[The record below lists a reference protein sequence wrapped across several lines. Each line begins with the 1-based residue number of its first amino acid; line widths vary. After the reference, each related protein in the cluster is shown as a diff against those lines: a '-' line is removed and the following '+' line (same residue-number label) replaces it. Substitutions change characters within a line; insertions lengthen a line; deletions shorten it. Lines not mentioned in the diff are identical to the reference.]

1 MELPI
6 LAGIL
11 KIIHWV
17 GRDGMLTVVA
27 WLMAFMQVRGAHQ
40 TARRRADTSFL
51 PVGPN
56 NSFSFQLVMIPLY
69 PYLIAPL
76 FNKFTALPEESPV
89 FPKVKALSEKLG
101 FPLGPSASI
110 ALSYLTLSMLTYA
123 SRRTCLGDGR
133 EQAVRSR
140 DHAVGA

>member
-1 MELPI
+1 
-6 LAGIL
+6 
-11 KIIHWV
+11 
-17 GRDGMLTVVA
+17 MLTVVA
-27 WLMAFMQVRGAHQ
+27 WLMAFMQVRGL
-40 TARRRADTSFL
+40 ARVRCPTD
-51 PVGPN
+51 GPSSPWDH